1 MQERYE
7 RDKQQVEQA
16 LLQAIA
22 RDEHVLNGLWEV
34 MEYSLM
40 AGGKRIRP
48 VLVLEFCR
56 AAGGQPEA
64 ALPAACA
71 VEMLHTYSLIHD
83 DLPCMDDDDLRRG
96 RPTSHVKF
104 GEWKAL
110 LAGDALQ
117 AEALRI
123 LLCSEMAADRRAACA
138 ALLARAAGVQGI
150 CGGQY
155 LDLEGEGQSLSQA
168 QLTEIHRRK
177 TCSLLSAAC
186 QMGVAAAGGNEA
198 MQEAADRYGQA
209 LGMAFQ
215 IRDDMLDE
223 LGNQGKL
230 GKPVGS
236 DRAEG
241 KTTFLTLY
249 GPERCQ
255 ALVEQLTAEAK
266 EYAARFDDGGFL
278 SWLADQLAVRES

>member
-1 MQERYE
+1 MEGRYS
-7 RDKQQVEQA
+7 RDKALVEEA
-16 LLQAIA
+16 LVRAVESSGGPA
-22 RDEHVLNGLWEV
+22 GLREV
-34 MEYSLM
+34 MAYSLM

-48 VLVLEFCR
+48 VLVLECCR
-56 AAGGQPEA
+56 AAGGEPEA

-83 DLPCMDDDDLRRG
+83 DLPCMDDDELRRG
-96 RPTSHVKF
+96 RPTSHVRF

-110 LAGDALQ
+110 LGGDALQ
-117 AEALRI
+117 AAAFDV
-123 LLCSEMAADRRAACA
+123 LLNSDMPPERRAACA
-138 ALLARAAGVQGI
+138 ARLARAAGPAGI

-155 LDLEGEGQSLSQA
+155 LDLEGEGRDLTRT
-168 QLTEIHRRK
+168 QLEDIHRGK
-177 TCSLLSAAC
+177 TCALLEAAC
-186 QMGVAAAGGNEA
+186 RMGVAAAGGDGEQMAAAEA
-198 MQEAADRYGQA
+198 YGRA

-223 LGNQGKL
+223 LGDQRTL

-255 ALVEQLTAEAK
+255 TLVDELTAQAK
-266 EYAARFDDGGFL
+266 AQAVRFPDGAFL
-278 SWLADQLAVRES
+278 RWLADRLALRES